1 MGEWRS
7 LGAAKN
13 AKFAKASNLR
23 KTPLFDFD
31 SKNPTNRQNLL
42 SPWHSSAAK
51 KEPGNPNQD
60 PVAYA
65 TAYDACTEIA
75 NFKVKKRNTRVAL
88 RGLFHVACLLIMFL
102 NGRLAM
108 PCTDVRM

>member
-1 MGEWRS
+1 MSEGVGEWRS

-42 SPWHSSAAK
+42 PPWHSSAAK
-51 KEPGNPNQD
+51 KETGNPDKNLGTSFE
-60 PVAYA
+60 AHWAMGETYA
-65 TAYDACTEIA
+65 TAYD
-75 NFKVKKRNTRVAL
+75 
-88 RGLFHVACLLIMFL
+88 GDLI
-102 NGRLAM
+102 
-108 PCTDVRM
+108 